1 MAIPVAQVDIQKVF
15 GNEYWTNR
23 YLIDLAVGTTEAE
36 TLALAIA
43 NAERGMYYSTV
54 RIDKIRIATL
64 TPEDNVFQTWNPN
77 LVGAR
82 QGAGVVLLPLFNV
95 VRIDFG
101 AGLGRPSRKYLR
113 GALAEIDI
121 EGNVLGSTFID
132 VFAEPYA
139 QAISDLVGIVD
150 PQGSDLNG
158 FSIATAVGMRQLRRG
173 SRRRSEP
180 VL

>member
-1 MAIPVAQVDIQKVF
+1 MAVPVAQIDIQKVM

-23 YLIDLAVGTTEAE
+23 YLTDLAVGTSEVE
-36 TLALAIA
+36 ALAMTIA
-43 NAERGMYYSTV
+43 NAERLMLYSSV

-64 TPEDNVFQTWNPN
+64 TEGDDLFQTWDPN

-82 QGAGVVLLPLFNV
+82 STSGQFMLPLFNV

-113 GALAEIDI
+113 GCLGEGDI
-121 EGNVLGSTFID
+121 SGATLEPSFVTSYANPYGTTISST
-132 VFAEPYA
+132 A
-139 QAISDLVGIVD
+139 GIVD
-150 PQGSDLNG
+150 PQGSDLDG
-158 FSIATAVGMRQLRRG
+158 FSVSSAVGMRQLRRG
-173 SRRRSEP
+173 SRRRTEP